1 MNITIHR
8 GANQIGGCITEI
20 SSDNCKLLIDFG
32 SNLPGNQKAE
42 LTEKQICDIAG
53 SADAVFYTHYH
64 GDHVGLHHLIPAS
77 IKQYIGAGA
86 KDIMLC
92 KYDALNQHGDY
103 GKEIEMVKL

>member
-42 LTEKQICDIAG
+42 LTENRFVILQEVPMRF
-53 SADAVFYTHYH
+53 S
-64 GDHVGLHHLIPAS
+64 IP
-77 IKQYIGAGA
+77 I
-86 KDIMLC
+86 IMETMLVC
-92 KYDALNQHGDY
+92 TT
-103 GKEIEMVKL
+103 

>member
-53 SADAVFYTHYH
+53 SADALLVLPHFGQCVYRSAPGTKKGIYVSS
-64 GDHVGLHHLIPAS
+64 GGAAS
-77 IKQYIGAGA
+77 RQ
-86 KDIMLC
+86 L
-92 KYDALNQHGDY
+92 
-103 GKEIEMVKL
+103 